1 MRSSINSVV
10 VDNKINNQNGV
21 GAQTT
26 GWRFQETEWKITMGA
41 VWLVL
46 LEGGIGSIC
55 SWNESTWITTW
66 SNGDNNDVKVIAK
79 TKAIKNFP

>member
-1 MRSSINSVV
+1 MRSSINSVL
-10 VDNKINNQNGV
+10 VDNKINNQNRV
-21 GAQTT
+21 GAKTP
-26 GWRFQETEWKITMGA
+26 GGRFQEIECKITMGA

-55 SWNESTWITTW
+55 SWNESTWITTR

-79 TKAIKNFP
+79 TKAIKNVP